1 MCLLVLASL
10 SLAILISLREP
21 GTEQHNSEVV
31 QSYLSNPEMLRIL
44 IEKQKNRTM
53 SRSRGTSSRNRFIK
67 QEFLE
72 NKGQRF
78 DRIIKKM
85 RKEKKEK
92 KKEVVENKYVKRNKK
107 IREIFSKR
115 LDKIEEYCER
125 YKKGQKKGIRG
136 IKPHAATKSFSLG
149 NF

>member
-1 MCLLVLASL
+1 MFKQQV
-10 SLAILISLREP
+10 
-21 GTEQHNSEVV
+21 NK
-31 QSYLSNPEMLRIL
+31 
-44 IEKQKNRTM
+44 KQK
-53 SRSRGTSSRNRFIK
+53 
-67 QEFLE
+67 
-72 NKGQRF
+72 F

-115 LDKIEEYCER
+115 LDKIKEYCTR

-136 IKPHAATKSFSLG
+136 LKPHAASKSFSLG
-149 NF
+149 MFFSQIRPNQKLIFPHRT